1 VIRLPNSLR
10 NAAYPAYAA
19 FVFAAAGRAIS
30 RPQHLPRRRD
40 SRRLPPRPWRTF
52 ASFALFASAV
62 LTSHPAHAA
71 QPSAATLAKAVDNHY
86 NHLTSLETRFAER
99 YRGMGLDRT
108 ESGTLTLR
116 KPGRM
121 RWAYDAPA
129 GKLFVLNGKDAIS
142 YTPGDPQANRL
153 PAKQLDDLRSP
164 LRFLLGHTEL
174 TKELDHLTAAPVEN
188 NLYSLAGTPHN
199 LGQRIRQVTLVV
211 DAAGLIH
218 SLQIDE
224 ADGAITSFTFTDQHE
239 NIPAPDSAFT
249 FTPPPGV
256 AIVNSPAPI

>member
-1 VIRLPNSLR
+1 MSRSPNPLR
-10 NAAYPAYAA
+10 NFATAAYAA
-19 FVFAAAGRAIS
+19 FVFVLAANT
-30 RPQHLPRRRD
+30 LPAQT
-40 SRRLPPRPWRTF
+40 L
-52 ASFALFASAV
+52 SA
-62 LTSHPAHAA
+62 T
-71 QPSAATLAKAVDNHY
+71 TLAKAVDTHY
-86 NHLTSLETRFAER
+86 NHLTSLQTRFSER

-129 GKLFVLNGKDAIS
+129 GKLFLLNGKDAIS
-142 YTPGDPQANRL
+142 YTPGDPQADRL
-153 PAKQLDDLRSP
+153 PARQLDDLRSP

-174 TKELDHLTAAPVEN
+174 AKELDHLTAAPIEN

-199 LGQRIRQVTLVV
+199 LAGRLRQVTLVV
-211 DAAGLIH
+211 DAKGLIH

-224 ADGAITSFTFTDQHE
+224 ADGAITTFTFTDQHE
-239 NIPAPDSAFT
+239 NLPTPDSTFL

-256 AIVNSPAPI
+256 TVVNSPAPI